1 VHYAAV
7 AAASGPHALGTLWY
21 IDRVTPFLL
30 PLTRPLSTAEVLD
43 TAFRVFQV
51 TLWRCLL
58 LALAAVVVGQAPA
71 AYDLARGT
79 LTAPVTE
86 KGLVWAALYVASTF
100 LNVLLALTLLYRQWR
115 LASGEQ
121 RSLGHDLRDA
131 LRRWPQAFATALAVF
146 TLLLLPAAGIGFVW
160 AMPDLLVR
168 SLLLP
173 PLVLLLCWIGVPLF
187 LTVQIGM
194 LEALSVR
201 RAIARSFELV
211 RGHWWRTLLALV
223 VGTVVV
229 LVFYTIGGLLGALIA
244 RLLGGADIAVF
255 SVVTTVI
262 VAMLGGLFMPFFTA
276 LSLVILLEL
285 RLRREVA
292 APASRADALAT

>member
-1 VHYAAV
+1 M
-7 AAASGPHALGTLWY
+7 L
-21 IDRVTPFLL
+21 LL
-30 PLTRPLSTAEVLD
+30 PPARPLSTAEVLD

-58 LALAAVVVGQAPA
+58 LALVAVVVGQAPA

-79 LTAPVTE
+79 LALPVTE
-86 KGLVWAALYVASTF
+86 KGPLWAAIYVASTF

-121 RSLGHDLRDA
+121 RSLALDLRDA
-131 LRRWPQAFATALAVF
+131 LRLWPQAFVTALAVF
-146 TLLLLPAAGIGFVW
+146 ALLLLPAAGIGFVW
-160 AMPDLLVR
+160 GQPDLLLR

-173 PLVLLLCWIGVPLF
+173 PLVLLLCWIAVPLF

-194 LEALSVR
+194 LESLPVQ

-211 RGHWWRTLLALV
+211 RGHWWRTLLALL
-223 VGTVVV
+223 VGTIVV
-229 LVFYTIGGLLGALIA
+229 LVFYSIGGLLGALIA

-255 SVVTTVI
+255 TVVTTVI
-262 VAMLGGLFMPFFTA
+262 MAILGGLFMPLFTA
-276 LSLVILLEL
+276 LSLVVLLEL

-292 APASRADALAT
+292 AAAVRPDALAT

>member
-1 VHYAAV
+1 MT
-7 AAASGPHALGTLWY
+7 TL
-21 IDRVTPFLL
+21 LL
-30 PLTRPLSTAEVLD
+30 PPTRPLSTAEVLD

-79 LTAPVTE
+79 LTLPVTE
-86 KGLVWAALYVASTF
+86 KGLVWAAIYFASTF

-115 LASGEQ
+115 LAAGEQ
-121 RSLGHDLRDA
+121 RSLALDLRDA
-131 LRRWPQAFATALAVF
+131 LRHWPKAFVTALAVF
-146 TLLLLPAAGIGFVW
+146 AMLLLPAAGIGFVW
-160 AMPDLLVR
+160 GQPDLLVR
-168 SLLLP
+168 SLLLA
-173 PLVLLLCWIGVPLF
+173 PLALLLCWIGVPLF
-187 LTVQIGM
+187 LAVQIGM
-194 LEALSVR
+194 LESLSVR

-223 VGTVVV
+223 VGSVVV

-262 VAMLGGLFMPFFTA
+262 MAMLGGLFMPLFTA

-285 RLRREVA
+285 RLRRDVA
-292 APASRADALAT
+292 AGALRGNALAT

>member
-1 VHYAAV
+1 M
-7 AAASGPHALGTLWY
+7 P
-21 IDRVTPFLL
+21 LL
-30 PLTRPLSTAEVLD
+30 PLIRPLSTAEVLD

-79 LTAPVTE
+79 LTAPVME
-86 KGLVWAALYVASTF
+86 KGPVWAALYVASTF

-121 RSLGHDLRDA
+121 RSLGRDLRDA
-131 LRRWPQAFATALAVF
+131 LRRWPQAFATALAVLA
-146 TLLLLPAAGIGFVW
+146 LLLLPAAGIGFVW
-160 AMPDLLVR
+160 SLPDLLVR

-173 PLVLLLCWIGVPLF
+173 PLALLLCWIGVPLI

-194 LEALSVR
+194 LESLSVS
-201 RAIARSFELV
+201 RAIARGFELV

-255 SVVTTVI
+255 TVVTTVI
-262 VAMLGGLFMPFFTA
+262 VAILGGLFMPFFTA
-276 LSLVILLEL
+276 LSLVILLDL

>member
-1 VHYAAV
+1 M
-7 AAASGPHALGTLWY
+7 AASGSLHGHETLWY
-21 IDRVTPFLL
+21 IDPVTMLLL
-30 PLTRPLSTAEVLD
+30 PPTRPLSTAEVLD
-43 TAFRVFQV
+43 TAFRVFQL

-79 LTAPVTE
+79 LTLPVAE
-86 KGLVWAALYVASTF
+86 KGALWAAIYVVSTF

-121 RSLGHDLRDA
+121 RSLALDLRDA
-131 LRRWPQAFATALAVF
+131 LRRWPQAFVTALAVF
-146 TLLLLPAAGIGFVW
+146 ALLLLPAAGVGFVW
-160 AMPDLLVR
+160 GQPDLLLR

-173 PLVLLLCWIGVPLF
+173 PLVLLLCWIAVPLF

-194 LEALSVR
+194 LEALPVQ

-211 RGHWWRTLLALV
+211 RGHWWRTLLALL
-223 VGTVVV
+223 VGTIVV
-229 LVFYTIGGLLGALIA
+229 LVFYSIGGLLGALVA

-255 SVVTTVI
+255 TVVTTVI
-262 VAMLGGLFMPFFTA
+262 MAVLGGLFMPLFTA
-276 LSLVILLEL
+276 LSLVVLLEL

-292 APASRADALAT
+292 AAAVRPDALAT